1 MNKPFEI
8 FEEYRKAADFKSAL
22 GKRGLYEQNRIN
34 ERFYIGDQWYG
45 AKCGNDRPLVRHNII
60 KRIGDYKMSQILNS
74 PLSVTFSAEGIPN
87 SGSAQDERI
96 REINTAMSA
105 LGNYY
110 SVTAERVGLTSLYAS
125 ALRNAN
131 ISGTGILYTYWNGDI
146 KTGLYA
152 DRESR
157 IPINGD
163 ISCEVLSVENVYFGD
178 PYISDIQQ
186 QPYIIIASCRET
198 EAVLSGKPDDTGRY
212 FRAAP

>member
-87 SGSAQDERI
+87 SGSAQDKRI

-125 ALRNAN
+125 ALRNAY

-198 EAVLSGKPDDTGRY
+198 EAVLREARRHGRI
-212 FRAAP
+212 FPSCVQ